1 MIRVNGIAPAQVPV
15 NPRLTRISFRGAAAI
30 AMMSAAVVVPH
41 GLVEVAGR
49 SVDTRT
55 LLLIAAMALWG
66 ISEGNGPVV
75 ESIFADSVPTGAVT
89 SQCDPALLH

>member
-1 MIRVNGIAPAQVPV
+1 MIRVGGIAPA
-15 NPRLTRISFRGAAAI
+15 RLPLVAHYATMLTQLLFRGAVAI
-30 AMMSAAVVVPH
+30 ATMSAAVVVPH

-49 SVDTRT
+49 SVDSRT

-75 ESIFADSVPTGAVT
+75 ESIFADSVPTGAPTV
-89 SQCDPALLH
+89 QCN